1 VHALSIA
8 WYERG
13 LGRRIGNVIPMALAA
28 VIGIA
33 LAYHSPNPSYT
44 GVVAA
49 FGIFAVSAW
58 MLTNAKTHVTLAV
71 LMVYLAVADGL
82 IKNKSGSSAATLGRD
97 VLLYAIVVGVLLRK
111 IQRNERFSAPPLTGW
126 IVAFVAVVA
135 VQLFNPADESWSHSL
150 ASFRP
155 HLEFVPLFFLGYSMM
170 RSTKRIK
177 TFLLILTAVAA
188 INGVV
193 GLVQFGLSP
202 SQLASWGP
210 GYAQKIEGTNGLSPR
225 NFVDSSGQSHVRPFA
240 LGSDEGFGGVI
251 GLLAAPAAF
260 ALLSIPGNRRL
271 KIAVGVFSI
280 GIALA
285 VVTSQARVAIVGAVI
300 SIAAFMLLA
309 TSSRRVFRLVGGF
322 ALGLTIAYVAISAL
336 TSSTS
341 SHLFD
346 RYSSISPD
354 KVVST
359 SVSYR
364 SDTFGK
370 SLPKYLAKYPL
381 GAGIGKVGPASNS
394 FGGTGGKGLNAE
406 SEPNYAVLE
415 LGLPGLVVLIG
426 FQLRLLVLSIGIRR
440 LKALEPRLLL
450 AALAAPLFAMF
461 AMGWVGITT
470 ATTPGSPY
478 LWFVAGILAYWL
490 ITARQKPKHAL
501 DAT

>member
-13 LGRRIGNVIPMALAA
+13 LRQRIAGVIPMALAA

-33 LAYHSPNPSYT
+33 LAYHSPNPSYK
-44 GVVAA
+44 GAFAA
-49 FGIFAVSAW
+49 FGVFAVSVW

-71 LMVYLAVADGL
+71 LMVYLAVADGV
-82 IKNKSGSSAATLGRD
+82 IKNVSGSPNATLGRD
-97 VLLYAIVVGVLLRK
+97 LLLYAIAIGVLLRK
-111 IQRNERFSAPPLTGW
+111 SRRGEPFEAPPLTGW
-126 IVAFVAVVA
+126 IIAFVAVVA
-135 VQLFNPADESWSHSL
+135 VQLANPADESFSHSL
-150 ASFRP
+150 ASVRP
-155 HLEFVPLFFLGYSMM
+155 HIEFVPLFFLGYTVM
-170 RSTKRIK
+170 RSRKRIK
-177 TFLLILTAVAA
+177 AFLIILIAVTA

-193 GLVQFGLSP
+193 GLIQFGLSP

-225 NFVDSSGQSHVRPFA
+225 GFVDSSGQSHTRPFA
-240 LGSDEGFGGVI
+240 LGSDEGFGGVM

-260 ALLSIPGNRRL
+260 AILSLAGNRRL
-271 KIAVGVFSI
+271 KIAVGLFSI

-285 VVTSQARVAIVGAVI
+285 VVTSQARVAIVGAVL
-300 SIAAFMLLA
+300 SIIAFMLLA
-309 TSSRRVFRLVGGF
+309 TSSRRVFRLAGGF
-322 ALGLTIAYVAISAL
+322 VLGLTIAYVAISAL
-336 TSSTS
+336 TSSTN

-354 KVVST
+354 KVVNT

-364 SDTFGK
+364 TDTFGK

-394 FGGTGGKGLNAE
+394 AGGSGGKGLNAE

-415 LGLPGLVVLIG
+415 LGIPGLLVLIG
-426 FQLRLLVLSIGIRR
+426 FQIRLMVLSIGVRR
-440 LKALEPRLLL
+440 LKDLELRLLL
-450 AALAAPLFAMF
+450 AALAAPLFAVF

-478 LWFVAGILAYWL
+478 LWFVGGILSYWL
-490 ITARQKPKHAL
+490 IKLRQQPRDAL
-501 DAT
+501 DSV